1 MALCPGVMLVAAV
14 VAGTSP
20 GELMARQQQRLHS
33 TSALLFGQ
41 SPRSALL
48 FRVAEG
54 PDQAATTVTL
64 AAEPQ
69 RSGRPGQGEAF
80 LSSLVLPGFG
90 QYRLGT
96 RRWVA
101 YAGLEALSAFL
112 YLDNRAEARD
122 LRAGY
127 RDFAWEA
134 ARAGLSGEP
143 RRDGDFIYY
152 EALSKWRASGAWDAD
167 PNRAGVQPAGDPST
181 YNGSVWARAV
191 EIFAIDPAAPDE
203 SPGFGRALDYYLENG
218 YGPAFLWAWREDSGD
233 RTRFGGL
240 ITSSDERF
248 KDARR
253 ALGILVANH
262 ILSALDGLVTA
273 RLEVLPGTGAVGLN
287 LSVSTPGD
295 STRR

>member
-1 MALCPGVMLVAAV
+1 MLVAAV
-14 VAGTSP
+14 VAATSP
-20 GELMARQQQRLHS
+20 GELMARQQGPRS

-54 PDQAATTVTL
+54 PVESAATATL
-64 AAEPQ
+64 AMEPQ

-101 YAGLEALSAFL
+101 YAGLEVISAFL
-112 YLDNRAEARD
+112 YLDNRAEAKD

-127 RDFAWEA
+127 RDFAWEE

-152 EALSKWRASGAWDAD
+152 EVLSKWRASGTWDAD
-167 PNRAGVQPAGDPST
+167 PDRAGVQPEGDPST

-191 EIFAIDPAAPDE
+191 EIFAIDPVAPDA
-203 SPGFGRALDYYLENG
+203 SPGFGRALDYYRQNG
-218 YGPAFLWAWREDSGD
+218 YGPAFLWAWREDAGD
-233 RTRFGGL
+233 RIRFGGL
-240 ITSSDERF
+240 ITSSDEHF

-273 RLEVLPGTGAVGLN
+273 RLEALPGTGAVGLN
-287 LSVSTPGD
+287 LSVSTPGG

>member
-1 MALCPGVMLVAAV
+1 MAWQQQPHSRSAML
-14 VAGTSP
+14 GQSP
-20 GELMARQQQRLHS
+20 G
-33 TSALLFGQ
+33 SALLFEKAGG
-41 SPRSALL
+41 RNEA
-48 FRVAEG
+48 
-54 PDQAATTVTL
+54 AATVTP
-64 AAEPQ
+64 ATGPQ
-69 RSGRPGQGEAF
+69 LSGRPGQGEAF

-96 RRWVA
+96 RRWMA
-101 YAGLEALSAFL
+101 YAGLEAISAFL
-112 YLDNRAEARD
+112 YLDNRAEAWD
-122 LRAGY
+122 LRAAY

-134 ARAGLSGEP
+134 ARAGWSGQP
-143 RRDGDFIYY
+143 RQEGDFAYY
-152 EALSKWRASGAWDAD
+152 ETLSKWRASGAWDAD
-167 PNRAGVQPAGDPST
+167 PDRAGVQPEGDPST
-181 YNGSVWARAV
+181 FNGSVWGRAM
-191 EIFAIDPAAPDE
+191 EIFAVNPAAPDG
-203 SPGFGRALDYYLENG
+203 SPGFERALDYYRENG

-233 RTRFGGL
+233 RIHFGGL

-273 RLEVLPGTGAVGLN
+273 RLDVPPGTGAVGLN

>member
-1 MALCPGVMLVAAV
+1 MAVRPGVMLVAAV

-20 GELMARQQQRLHS
+20 GELSARQQGPHPS
-33 TSALLFGQ
+33 SAMLFGQ
-41 SPRSALL
+41 SPRTALL
-48 FRVAEG
+48 FGMVEG
-54 PDQAATTVTL
+54 PAGVTSVATL
-64 AAEPQ
+64 APEPQ
-69 RSGRPGQGEAF
+69 RSERLGQGEAF
-80 LSSLVLPGFG
+80 LSSLLLPGLG

-96 RRWVA
+96 RRWLA

-122 LRAGY
+122 LRAAY

-143 RRDGDFIYY
+143 RRDGDFLYY

-167 PNRAGVQPAGDPST
+167 PTRAGVQPEGDPST
-181 YNGSVWARAV
+181 YNGSVWALAV
-191 EIFAIDPAAPDE
+191 EIFAIDPAAPAE
-203 SPGFGRALDYYLENG
+203 SPGFVRALDYYREHG
-218 YGPAFLWAWREDSGD
+218 YGPPFLWAWREDSGD

-240 ITSSDERF
+240 IGSSDEHF

-262 ILSALDGLVTA
+262 VLSALDGLVTA
-273 RLEVLPGTGAVGLN
+273 RLDVLPGTRAVGLN
-287 LSVSTPGD
+287 VSVSTPGD
-295 STRR
+295 PW